1 MRMMLFC
8 DGNKRKYRDELF
20 QAYLREYPANTEELK
35 EKYVF
40 LKAETEG
47 IKVSFGVFP
56 YLFALIVLV
65 MTLFRNNMT
74 IFEGDFIVNTIFVM
88 IITLIILT
96 LLAQIWIEK
105 KIIEMNVIKEI
116 FPYVNGVNNKK

>member
-1 MRMMLFC
+1 M
-8 DGNKRKYRDELF
+8 
-20 QAYLREYPANTEELK
+20 
-35 EKYVF
+35 
-40 LKAETEG
+40 
-47 IKVSFGVFP
+47 
-56 YLFALIVLV
+56 IVLG

-74 IFEGDFIVNTIFVM
+74 IFEGDFIVNTMFVM

>member
-1 MRMMLFC
+1 
-8 DGNKRKYRDELF
+8 
-20 QAYLREYPANTEELK
+20 
-35 EKYVF
+35 
-40 LKAETEG
+40 
-47 IKVSFGVFP
+47 
-56 YLFALIVLV
+56 

-74 IFEGDFIVNTIFVM
+74 IFEGDFIVNTMFVM

>member
-1 MRMMLFC
+1 
-8 DGNKRKYRDELF
+8 
-20 QAYLREYPANTEELK
+20 
-35 EKYVF
+35 
-40 LKAETEG
+40 
-47 IKVSFGVFP
+47 
-56 YLFALIVLV
+56 
-65 MTLFRNNMT
+65 MT

>member
-1 MRMMLFC
+1 M
-8 DGNKRKYRDELF
+8 
-20 QAYLREYPANTEELK
+20 K

-74 IFEGDFIVNTIFVM
+74 IFEGDFIVNTMFVM

>member
-1 MRMMLFC
+1 MMLFC

-56 YLFALIVLV
+56 
-65 MTLFRNNMT
+65 
-74 IFEGDFIVNTIFVM
+74 
-88 IITLIILT
+88 
-96 LLAQIWIEK
+96 
-105 KIIEMNVIKEI
+105 
-116 FPYVNGVNNKK
+116 